1 MTPTDIR
8 EALDSLPRGL
18 EETYRRILLA
28 IDKEEREAKVA
39 RRALTW
45 LIATFSPLRLSQIVE
60 ALSIDLDRRILDP
73 DLAPIHGLALLDA
86 LSSLVTHD
94 EETDIVILS
103 HFSVQ
108 VCFKCFSLRF
118 GMTRQQSVRNT

>member
-28 IDKEEREAKVA
+28 IDKEKREAEVA

-45 LIATFSPLRLSQIVE
+45 LIATFSPLRLSQILE
-60 ALSIDLDRRILDP
+60 ALSIDLNQRILDP
-73 DLAPIHGLALLDA
+73 DLAPIHGPALLDA

-108 VCFKCFSLRF
+108 VCFKCCGL
-118 GMTRQQSVRNT
+118 